1 MNKGK
6 LIQLIG
12 CALFFVGVFFGGI
25 ILGVIVGL
33 PIIAYG
39 EMVSRE
45 ETQMHKSV
53 H

>member
-45 ETQMHKSV
+45 ETQIQKI
-53 H
+53 